1 MEDVLEGRGVCG
13 ICTDEGPAGSVWV
26 WGVNV
31 GVSSGAS
38 GVVLHN
44 FKQDADRK
52 SVTRHHKGF

>member
-1 MEDVLEGRGVCG
+1 
-13 ICTDEGPAGSVWV
+13 
-26 WGVNV
+26 VNV